1 MGVGHNLRNFNRIL
15 GTLLLIL
22 VSFFAGFWVRD
33 HQLFVETDWGQGLY
47 QFSQFLQPP
56 ASSKPPQEAVQ
67 SLEQRIYSH
76 EIKTAD
82 NYDLVLI
89 ESQILEKINNLRE
102 SLGLQDVSSNTTLQ
116 EAARLRAKESA
127 VSFSHTRPDG
137 RDPFT
142 VLNDEFFYSYLA
154 VGENLGM
161 ATLLQ
166 DEAYM
171 SDWLFQEWTASQGHY
186 DTMVNPHFTEVGVGA
201 YIEDG
206 VLYSAQMFGLP
217 QS

>member
-1 MGVGHNLRNFNRIL
+1 MGVESNLRNINRIL
-15 GTLLLIL
+15 RTLLLIL
-22 VSFFAGFWVRD
+22 VSFFAGFWIRD
-33 HQLFVETDWGQGLY
+33 HQLFIESEWGQGLY
-47 QFSQFLQPP
+47 QFSQFLQPL
-56 ASSKPPQEAVQ
+56 ASSKPSQEAVQ
-67 SLEQRIYSH
+67 SLEQTIYSH

-102 SLGLQDVSSNTTLQ
+102 SLGLQDVSSNKTLQ

>member
-102 SLGLQDVSSNTTLQ
+102 SLGLQDVSSNKTLQ

-142 VLNDEFFYSYLA
+142 VLNDEFSYSYLA

>member
-142 VLNDEFFYSYLA
+142 VLNDEFSYSYLA